1 MSWFGCAFGNVFLLR
16 RVLSHLDNLD
26 HLARVDFL
34 GCLDNVDHLDDLD
47 HPCVALFSRWLES
60 ILLNLRA
67 SLASYLRKFTRHLDS
82 FWFRGN

>member
-1 MSWFGCAFGNVFLLR
+1 MQF
-16 RVLSHLDNLD
+16 SHLDNLD
-26 HLARVDFL
+26 FLGKVDFL

-60 ILLNLRA
+60 ILLVLRA

>member
-1 MSWFGCAFGNVFLLR
+1 MSSILSCRVKYPWCNFHILDFLGK
-16 RVLSHLDNLD
+16 
-26 HLARVDFL
+26 VDFL
-34 GCLDNVDHLDDLD
+34 GCLDNVDHRDDLD
-47 HPCVALFSRWLES
+47 HHCVALFSRWLES